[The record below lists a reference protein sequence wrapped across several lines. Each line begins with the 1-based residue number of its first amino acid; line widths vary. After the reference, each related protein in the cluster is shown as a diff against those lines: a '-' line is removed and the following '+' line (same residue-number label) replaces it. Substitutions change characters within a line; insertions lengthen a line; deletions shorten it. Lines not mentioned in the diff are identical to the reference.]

1 MKRFG
6 RFLCLIIAAAMTA
19 SLICSGASAAFV
31 RPGATDGAGGVANA
45 VEDFLHGR
53 LNDPSAGQVA
63 SDILNVV
70 SNIDLE
76 HMESVVADKLVNY
89 DYVTAS
95 QLLGNGV
102 IAVTG
107 KEAQRI
113 SDLANGRMPHD
124 TQAMSE
130 TRYFWV
136 FMNDKSF
143 YTSDS
148 DNLVLQTAQG
158 ALVHMIGVTMAGKFV
173 ELYARTDALGMATFD
188 NVPYGQYFCG
198 ASYTDPKT
206 GCNYETETM
215 SEHVWVPASGKLQNL
230 TMTRVDALSN
240 SYLDQIKREL
250 ISGGYDVNDKYSAP
264 AGSSASSAGKTG
276 SSGASAVISDE
287 NTPLASGTFFDFSRP
302 VHPAYATGRGAS
314 SFEPRGTLTRAEA
327 AQMLYVLISDEAKST
342 YGTTSNSFS
351 DVPAGKWY
359 TAAVSTLSNAGVITG
374 YPDGTFR
381 PDKQITRAELTA
393 IVVSMFGKDDS
404 AVSPFSDVSRSQ
416 WYYGYVATAAK
427 NGWVKGYS
435 GNTFHPVSNIT
446 RAEAVTFINGAL
458 NRSFDADYGASHYMY
473 LKHFSDVK
481 TTDWFYGQ
489 VMEASYGHEY
499 AVSDSGSEVWI
510 GPY

>member
-1 MKRFG
+1 MWEVSGALFVPCGSRSRAFMGKNNQGELEMKRFG

-70 SNIDLE
+70 SSIDLE

-89 DYVTAS
+89 DYATAS

-206 GCNYETETM
+206 GYNYETETM

-250 ISGGYDVNDKYSAP
+250 ISGGYDVNDKYSPPAAQPLRRQNRLQRRLRRDIRRKYAP
-264 AGSSASSAGKTG
+264 RLR
-276 SSGASAVISDE
+276 E
-287 NTPLASGTFFDFSRP
+287 LLRLLPSRP
-302 VHPAYATGRGAS
+302 SGLRHRARRVVLRAQRHPDQGRGRADAVR
-314 SFEPRGTLTRAEA
+314 PHIRRGQIHLRDNVQQLLRRSRREMVHRRGEHTFKRR
-327 AQMLYVLISDEAKST
+327 
-342 YGTTSNSFS
+342 GHHR
-351 DVPAGKWY
+351 
-359 TAAVSTLSNAGVITG
+359 LSGRHLQA
-374 YPDGTFR
+374 R
-381 PDKQITRAELTA
+381 
-393 IVVSMFGKDDS
+393 
-404 AVSPFSDVSRSQ
+404 
-416 WYYGYVATAAK
+416 
-427 NGWVKGYS
+427 
-435 GNTFHPVSNIT
+435 
-446 RAEAVTFINGAL
+446 
-458 NRSFDADYGASHYMY
+458 
-473 LKHFSDVK
+473 
-481 TTDWFYGQ
+481 
-489 VMEASYGHEY
+489 
-499 AVSDSGSEVWI
+499 
-510 GPY
+510 